1 MSLLEPGS
9 TDFNKLKDLTTILIS
24 PFDIFGYKLYRY
36 TFEERCVEVPELR
49 LDDGARRIFINTKG
63 KNPEGFTEEF
73 LELMEYINHTTD
85 EVAEKVKSEKIK
97 KIHDRV
103 RTVKE
108 SEKVGVK
115 LMQKWEELAYAREE
129 GELEGEKKGER
140 KGELVL
146 LVSQVCRKMKRG
158 LTPETIA
165 DQLERELP
173 EIKRICDVIEDTAD
187 YDEKKIVEK
196 LMEERMCSC

>member
-24 PFDIFGYKLYRY
+24 PFDIFGYELYRY

-103 RTVKE
+103 RTVKG

-129 GELEGEKKGER
+129 GELEGEKKGE
-140 KGELVL
+140 LVL
-146 LVSQVCRKMKRG
+146 LVSQVCRKIKRG

-173 EIKRICDVIEDTAD
+173 EIKRICDRR
-187 YDEKKIVEK
+187 YCR
-196 LMEERMCSC
+196 L

>member
-24 PFDIFGYKLYRY
+24 PFDIFGYELYRY

-103 RTVKE
+103 RTVKG

-129 GELEGEKKGER
+129 GELEGEKKGE
-140 KGELVL
+140 LVL
-146 LVSQVCRKMKRG
+146 LVSLVCMKIKRG

-173 EIKRICDVIEDTAD
+173 EIKRICDRR
-187 YDEKKIVEK
+187 YCR
-196 LMEERMCSC
+196 L

>member
-1 MSLLEPGS
+1 MSLLEPVS

-24 PFDIFGYKLYRY
+24 PFDIFGYELYRY

-103 RTVKE
+103 RTVKG

-129 GELEGEKKGER
+129 GELEGEKKGE
-140 KGELVL
+140 LVL
-146 LVSQVCRKMKRG
+146 LVILVCRKIKRG

>member
-24 PFDIFGYKLYRY
+24 PFDIFGYELYRY
-36 TFEERCVEVPELR
+36 TFEERCVEVLELR

-103 RTVKE
+103 RTVKG

-129 GELEGEKKGER
+129 GELEGEKKGE
-140 KGELVL
+140 LVL
-146 LVSQVCRKMKRG
+146 LVSLVCRKIKRG

-173 EIKRICDVIEDTAD
+173 EIKRICDGIEDTAY

>member
-36 TFEERCVEVPELR
+36 TFEERCVEVAELR

-103 RTVKE
+103 RTVKG

-129 GELEGEKKGER
+129 GELEGEKKGE
-140 KGELVL
+140 LVL
-146 LVSQVCRKMKRG
+146 LVSLVCRKIKRG

-196 LMEERMCSC
+196 

>member
-1 MSLLEPGS
+1 M
-9 TDFNKLKDLTTILIS
+9 
-24 PFDIFGYKLYRY
+24 
-36 TFEERCVEVPELR
+36 PELR

-85 EVAEKVKSEKIK
+85 GVAEKVKSEKIK

-103 RTVKE
+103 RTVKG

-129 GELEGEKKGER
+129 RELEGEKKGEPGPVEPLLR
-140 KGELVL
+140 TKLTCRRHPEPERVQQYNPQKGTGE
-146 LVSQVCRKMKRG
+146 
-158 LTPETIA
+158 PEPDA
-165 DQLERELP
+165 
-173 EIKRICDVIEDTAD
+173 
-187 YDEKKIVEK
+187 
-196 LMEERMCSC
+196 

>member
-103 RTVKE
+103 RTVKG

-129 GELEGEKKGER
+129 GELEGEK